1 MIKDNHIKEK
11 ICAALEGDDI
21 EYINVLGKQ
30 YEITLKTISAKTLM
44 FISKSY
50 ITAYVELDDD
60 IRSKNIHH
68 VLDCQTYHVGK
79 VYGVDTA
86 HSWNTGMLLPELR
99 NDALYQMRRLI
110 KSYLK
115 LKNNKWKS

>member
-86 HSWNTGMLLPELR
+86 HSHNIGM
-99 NDALYQMRRLI
+99 Q
-110 KSYLK
+110 LK
-115 LKNNKWKS
+115 EKKERCVITNKKINKG